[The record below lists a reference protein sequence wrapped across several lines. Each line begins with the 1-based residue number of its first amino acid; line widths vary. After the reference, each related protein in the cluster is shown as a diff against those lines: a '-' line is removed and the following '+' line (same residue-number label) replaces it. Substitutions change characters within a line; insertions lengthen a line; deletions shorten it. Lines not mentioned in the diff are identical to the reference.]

1 MVVPVVEIEEKVSL
15 NVLDDTETELGLKEE
30 VASDIKLD
38 ANNGEWIVVVV
49 PFVNLVPAEV
59 VTVNDL
65 EEDSETEEEE
75 DLAVDK

>member
-30 VASDIKLD
+30 VASDIELD
-38 ANNGEWIVVVV
+38 ANNGEWIVVVVV

-65 EEDSETEEEE
+65 EEEE

>member
-30 VASDIKLD
+30 VASDIELD

-65 EEDSETEEEE
+65 EED
-75 DLAVDK
+75 LAVDK

>member
-38 ANNGEWIVVVV
+38 ANNWEWIVVVVV

-65 EEDSETEEEE
+65 EEEE

>member
-1 MVVPVVEIEEKVSL
+1 MVVPVVEIEEKVSV

-38 ANNGEWIVVVV
+38 ANNREWIVVVV

-65 EEDSETEEEE
+65 EED
-75 DLAVDK
+75 LAVDK

>member
-30 VASDIKLD
+30 VASDIELD

-65 EEDSETEEEE
+65 EEEE

>member
-38 ANNGEWIVVVV
+38 ANN
-49 PFVNLVPAEV
+49 
-59 VTVNDL
+59 
-65 EEDSETEEEE
+65 
-75 DLAVDK
+75 

>member
-1 MVVPVVEIEEKVSL
+1 MVVTVVEIEEKVSL

-30 VASDIKLD
+30 VASDIELD

-65 EEDSETEEEE
+65 EED
-75 DLAVDK
+75 LAVDK

>member
-38 ANNGEWIVVVV
+38 ANNREWIVVVV

-65 EEDSETEEEE
+65 EED
-75 DLAVDK
+75 LAVDK